1 MTIKMRLT
9 LLFAGVIAIILLF
22 TLYRDVAYAGLTL
35 MNVPFALVGVV
46 AALMIRGYNFNVS
59 AGIGF
64 VSLFGVAV
72 MSGVLLASRINQLR
86 EDDGIGLVEAVRK
99 GAAIQLRPILMMM
112 LVALLGLIPA
122 ARASGIGSDVQRPLA
137 TVIVGGLC
145 SSLILTLLAL
155 YILVERRRERKRS
168 AREKKKI
175 SAEDKEPIG
184 DPVEDEEL
192 MENDSASVV

>member
-1 MTIKMRLT
+1 
-9 LLFAGVIAIILLF
+9 
-22 TLYRDVAYAGLTL
+22 
-35 MNVPFALVGVV
+35 
-46 AALMIRGYNFNVS
+46 
-59 AGIGF
+59 
-64 VSLFGVAV
+64 
-72 MSGVLLASRINQLR
+72 
-86 EDDGIGLVEAVRK
+86 VRK

-155 YILVERRRERKRS
+155 PALYILVERRRERKRS

-192 MENDSASVV
+192 MENDSTSVI